1 MYRKPP
7 GKRAPRS
14 IGHLLP
20 YLPTYHLSRIL
31 YHSASPNRKDGT
43 NWILQRSGRVSNG
56 SVIRHAS
63 KPLIGDH
70 VPQPIADP
78 LSSRGLID
86 ELRSHGEQ
94 CQLTLTVGVALDD
107 VGSVAGR
114 RIDVTTVD
122 HGFVHE
128 VNLGVRPGA
137 RRRVTRGNGVDQIL
151 AMGENALAEGGLDRR
166 FGSGHV
172 GGIHLGPDV
181 TTGRGAGVIHLGIAQ
196 GRLGHDH
203 QVMAEQRRV
212 TAVVPVV
219 EVGNPPV
226 DTSDLPVIAQP
237 EVFEG
242 SILNRDFLRRGH
254 NIAEVLT
261 TEDASM
267 ILDASQMK
275 HSENRIGD
283 QDLLGALVT
292 IEQENIVLRKRGYGS
307 VFGNFHALFLLFE
320 MWAWANGTKITG
332 TGETKQRVQ
341 FGFLCHGTY
350 GDIEVYTDVAY
361 SEEPDNCYIISAG
374 SSKAWTFECTLG
386 SVVVVYCRDRQDN
399 VSGRTVTGFEHLRST
414 STLGVDFKM
423 STFVCTSTNATIDVE
438 K

>member
-31 YHSASPNRKDGT
+31 YHSTSPNRKDGT
-43 NWILQRSGRVSNG
+43 NRILQRSGRVSNG

-94 CQLTLTVGVALDD
+94 CQLTLTVGEALDD

-226 DTSDLPVIAQP
+226 DAADLPVIAQP

-242 SILNRDFLRRGH
+242 SILNCDFLRRGH

-261 TEDASM
+261 PEDASV

-275 HSENRIGD
+275 HCQNGVSN
-283 QDLLGALVT
+283 QDLLGSLITV
-292 IEQENIVLRKRGYGS
+292 EQENIVFRKRSHGS
-307 VFGNFHALFLLFE
+307 VFRNFHALFLLFE
-320 MWAWANGTKITG
+320 MWAWVNGTRLTG
-332 TGETKQRVQ
+332 SGQIAQKTS
-341 FGFLCHGTY
+341 FGFLVGSSLANSLTVST
-350 GDIEVYTDVAY
+350 DISLAT
-361 SEEPDNCYIISAG
+361 EPDGEYRVSRGDSSAH
-374 SSKAWTFECTLG
+374 TFECTVG
-386 SVVVVYCRDRQDN
+386 SIIVIDMASSDEIAWGSSLV
-399 VSGRTVTGFEHLRST
+399 GFERIAILDDGFD
-414 STLGVDFKM
+414 TLIALQ
-423 STFVCTSTNATIDVE
+423 CTEAEGIIRVNF
-438 K
+438 

>member
-320 MWAWANGTKITG
+320 MWAWANGSKLTG
-332 TGETKQRVQ
+332 TGQMASSATASVRVINNADSDMYVSYYTAVGDLDVAL
-341 FGFLCHGTY
+341 FSANYDDYLDVLIGSILCGGIAGGRVYVRNTSGSIDTILP
-350 GDIEVYTDVAY
+350 GDIDTDFVVVNG
-361 SEEPDNCYIISAG
+361 D
-374 SSKAWTFECTLG
+374 G
-386 SVVVVYCRDRQDN
+386 SVYFHDW
-399 VSGRTVTGFEHLRST
+399 
-414 STLGVDFKM
+414 
-423 STFVCTSTNATIDVE
+423 
-438 K
+438 